1 MRELDDQEGIVLD
14 LALWGD
20 VYMRIDR
27 SKCPNGNSG
36 CTPWDGIHAP
46 DDSMCEPCKESLA
59 VGLDALDY
67 M

>member
-1 MRELDDQEGIVLD
+1 MVQIVND
-14 LALWGD
+14 E
-20 VYMRIDR
+20 
-27 SKCPNGNSG
+27 CPSGNSD

-46 DDSMCEPCKESLA
+46 GDEMCEPCKESLA